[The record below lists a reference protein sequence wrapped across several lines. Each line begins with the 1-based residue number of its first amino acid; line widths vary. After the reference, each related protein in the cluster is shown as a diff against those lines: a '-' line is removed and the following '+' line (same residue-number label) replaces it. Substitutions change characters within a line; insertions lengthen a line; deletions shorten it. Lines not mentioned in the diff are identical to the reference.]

1 MTVKPSDTK
10 RKDIIKGATA
20 MFLMHGF
27 NSVSMDKIARSAP
40 VSKATLY
47 KYFSSKSDLLAAVIS
62 ELCTVLLQTIDDLS
76 VESDSVEDNLNKIA
90 IGFVDL
96 IFTEE
101 ALAIYRLVI
110 SECHAFP
117 ELGQLVY
124 NSGPQA
130 ALELLERYLEKINRY
145 EQISIPDTDFAADA
159 FFSML
164 KGDLHFQC
172 LLGTK
177 VAPSKLQKMEHINKV
192 VGVYMQGFLYAH
204 E

>member
-1 MTVKPSDTK
+1 MIVKPSDTK

-27 NSVSMDKIARSAP
+27 NSVSMDKIAQAAP

-62 ELCTVLLQTIDDLS
+62 ELCIVLLQTIDELS

-96 IFTEE
+96 IFAEE

-110 SECHAFP
+110 AECHAFP
-117 ELGQLVY
+117 ELGLLVY

-130 ALELLERYLEKINRY
+130 ALELLERYLEKINGH
-145 EQISIPDTDFAADA
+145 EQFSIPDTTFAADA

-172 LLGTK
+172 LLGIK
-177 VAPSKLQKMEHINKV
+177 SAPSEAEKTEHIIKV
-192 VGVYMQGFLYAH
+192 MRFYMQGFLYAH